1 MSRFPYSSPELGYIV
16 LVMAL
21 PLAVGFL
28 WRPDSIWGFLGIVGI
43 GMALG
48 FAVWLG
54 MLFLICWCYERM
66 AKDEKTQT

>member
-1 MSRFPYSSPELGYIV
+1 MSKCPYSSPELGFIV

-21 PLAVGFL
+21 PLAVGFF
-28 WRPDSIWGFLGIVGI
+28 WRADSFWRFLGVVGI

-48 FAVWLG
+48 FAVWIG
-54 MLFLICWCYERM
+54 VVFLICRRYDRK